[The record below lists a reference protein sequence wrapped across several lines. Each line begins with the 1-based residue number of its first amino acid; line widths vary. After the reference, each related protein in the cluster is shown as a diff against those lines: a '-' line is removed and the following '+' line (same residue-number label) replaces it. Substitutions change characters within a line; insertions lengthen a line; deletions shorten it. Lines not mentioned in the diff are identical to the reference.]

1 MAVEFRRDSL
11 YRSTPIEEKKYLGI
25 WEPTVA
31 EISGLTTEPYT
42 IENKYHQRPDTL
54 ANKLYGNAKLWW
66 VFAMVNQDKLN
77 DPIFDFEAGL
87 TIQVPT
93 RFT

>member
-1 MAVEFRRDSL
+1 MTTEFRRDSL
-11 YRSTPIEEKKYLGI
+11 YRSTPIEDKKYLGI
-25 WEPTVA
+25 WEPTNA
-31 EISGLTTEPYT
+31 EVSGLPTQSYI
-42 IENKYHQRPDTL
+42 IENKYHLRPDAL

-66 VFAMVNQDKLN
+66 VFAMVNQDILN
-77 DPIFDFEAGL
+77 DPITDFEAGL